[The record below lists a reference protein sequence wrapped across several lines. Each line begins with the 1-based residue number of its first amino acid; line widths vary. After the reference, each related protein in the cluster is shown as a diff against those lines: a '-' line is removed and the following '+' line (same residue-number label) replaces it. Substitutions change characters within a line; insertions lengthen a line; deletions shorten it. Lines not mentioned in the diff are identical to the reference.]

1 MPNVD
6 FKYHIC
12 ETFGLD
18 NGGFKRLY
26 EEFLSYFGFT
36 LEEYVRSR
44 HLELQHEGLKNR
56 EIYNRIITEAPGLR
70 FAAGPLTER
79 RVRRMIYG

>member
-1 MPNVD
+1 MLDVD
-6 FKYHIC
+6 FEHHIC

-18 NGGFKRLY
+18 AASFRKLY
-26 EEFLSYFGFT
+26 EEFLSFFSLT
-36 LEEYVRSR
+36 LPEYVQSR
-44 HLELQHEGLKNR
+44 HLELQREGLKNR
-56 EIYNRIITEAPGLR
+56 DIYAAIMAEVPGLR